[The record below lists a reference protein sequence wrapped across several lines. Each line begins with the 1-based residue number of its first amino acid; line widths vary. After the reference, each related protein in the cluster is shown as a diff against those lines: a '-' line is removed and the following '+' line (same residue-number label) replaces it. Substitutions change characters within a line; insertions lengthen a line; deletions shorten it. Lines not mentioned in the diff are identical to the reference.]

1 MTPHR
6 DSPTTEADEQIEQLF
21 LDNIEVWSTLISSSP
36 TGATSSV
43 GDAVANARRT
53 RARLMRWVAAQSI
66 TAAPAP
72 VPASRWR
79 FAGLAAVV
87 S

>member
-6 DSPTTEADEQIEQLF
+6 DSPTEADEQIEQLF
-21 LDNIEVWSTLISSSP
+21 LDNVEVWSTLISSP
-36 TGATSSV
+36 PAGATSSV
-43 GDAVANARRT
+43 GDAMANARRT

-66 TAAPAP
+66 TAAPASP
-72 VPASRWR
+72 SQWR